1 MKTILLDTT
10 LREGELY
17 RCFKLPVKL
26 SIAENLLRIGIKRVE
41 LTLTYPPRTSPE
53 DLRKILKFINSLSGQ
68 PVIHCRAC
76 KEDIEEAGSYE
87 AWGIAIYMALS
98 KIHVQHKFNTANR
111 EELLNKLAESVEHA
125 KQHGFKYIRT
135 TVEDSSRIFL
145 EEGVDKVVE
154 FVENLRSIGATIVSL
169 PDTAG
174 LLTPPLVRSLFSE
187 VRKRVDTPLSVHFH
201 DDYGYAS
208 ANTIEAILTGVDEAH
223 VSILGIGDRNGIA
236 DLYQVVAPL
245 MDIHCLDLGVKR
257 ELLKE
262 LYVNFSKLTG
272 IQIPFK
278 HPLSDEARTIRA
290 GVHQL
295 MVSKAPE
302 GYLPQKKLQHDFRKP
317 LFEATPFI
325 SKKLLEKILEN
336 SNIST
341 DQIKELA
348 EYIGMKAYNNDGK
361 LSVSMLYQLFKEKG
375 IDISREK
382 LVEYFGYEK
391 AYALIKLRERGDI
404 EEVFREILNWQEI
417 ESAEKVQGD
426 LDIILRVK
434 LNPREEKFLEKLSSK
449 FGRKLQRISVL
460 KIVN

>member
-1 MKTILLDTT
+1 MKTTLLDTT

-26 SIAENLLRIGIKRVE
+26 AVAENLLRIGIKRIE
-41 LTLTYPPRTSPE
+41 LTLAYPPRTSIE
-53 DLRKILKFINSLSGQ
+53 DLRKILKFINSLNGES
-68 PVIHCRAC
+68 VIHCRAC
-76 KEDIEEAGSYE
+76 KEDIENAGSYE

-98 KIHVQHKFNTANR
+98 KIHVQHKFNTSNR
-111 EELLNKLAESVEHA
+111 EELLDKLAESVEYA
-125 KQHGFKYIRT
+125 RQHGFKYIRT

-145 EEGVDKVVE
+145 EEGIDKVVE
-154 FVENLRSIGATIVSL
+154 FVETLRRIGATIVSL

-187 VRKRVDTPLSVHFH
+187 IRKRVDMPVSVHFH

-208 ANTIEAILTGVDEAH
+208 ANTVEAILAGVDEAH

-245 MDIHCLDLGVKR
+245 MDIHGLDLGVKR
-257 ELLKE
+257 ELLRE
-262 LYVNFSKLTG
+262 LYLNFSKLTG

-290 GVHQL
+290 GVHQF

-302 GYLPQKKLQHDFRKP
+302 GYLPQKKLEHDFKKP

-336 SNIST
+336 SNINSA
-341 DQIKELA
+341 QIKELA
-348 EYIGMKAYNNDGK
+348 EYIGMKAYDNGGK
-361 LSVSMLYQLFKEKG
+361 LSISMLYHLLREKG
-375 IDISREK
+375 IEVSRER

-391 AYALIKLRERGDI
+391 AYTLIKLRERKNI
-404 EEVFREILNWQEI
+404 EEVFREILNWREI

-434 LNPREEKFLEKLSSK
+434 LNPGEEKFLEKLSSM
-449 FGRKLQRISVL
+449 FGRKLQNVSILRI
-460 KIVN
+460 ID